1 MKQRRGGRERVA
13 WQVHWVTPLRSVPEG
28 GDLWG
33 LEELRR
39 REVAARISQG
49 SPFMT
54 SPAGEVDP
62 VLTSYFN
69 SATFRRLADSSKHS
83 YTDDY
88 RTFFNFL
95 WGREKRWLEASVRDF
110 EDYEDWRRRAPENP
124 RPISGSKWVRER
136 AALKRL
142 YDWAQQERLLDA
154 SPIRTVMVRGRDGL
168 MMEVAEAA
176 AHDVRSSN
184 VKWLTPRMSKLWRDV
199 GLLGLTPDGVFD
211 ETFRGRNGDRNAA
224 YADLLFDSGLRRTE
238 GASLLTLEVP
248 VADGRSRYLWGR
260 VATAVAKYRSGR
272 PFPVSS
278 ATLARV
284 RAYECTARADVVA
297 GAREAGR
304 YDAMQDKWIVTRIQ
318 TTARATTLEW
328 AEEQTGQLR
337 RMPLDRLR
345 AWERMRLFKET
356 DAGLEPLWFWL
367 GENGMPFQS
376 HSWEH
381 VFAAATKR
389 CDKVIGD
396 GAPYCT
402 PHMARHS
409 FALVMLV
416 AMQHAMD
423 TRFALNKQQRRDYEV
438 LFGNPW
444 RMVKDL
450 LGHKSEETTR
460 DVYLAPVRDVQIRT
474 LLEGDLQE
482 GVEFLQALA
491 AASGRIQDVQGA

>member
-1 MKQRRGGRERVA
+1 VT
-13 WQVHWVTPLRSVPEG
+13 WQVHWTLPLAAAPTG
-28 GDLWG
+28 YGLWT
-33 LEELRR
+33 LDELRR
-39 REVAARISQG
+39 REAGARIGQG

-54 SPAGEVDP
+54 DP
-62 VLTSYFN
+62 DGQIDPTLTAYFN
-69 SATFRRLADSSKHS
+69 SASFRRLADSSQHS

-95 WGREKRWLEASVRDF
+95 WPREKRWLKASVRDF

-124 RPISGSKWVRER
+124 RPIGGSKWVRER

-142 YDWAQQERLLDA
+142 YDWAQQQRLIDA
-154 SPIRTVMVRGRDGL
+154 SPIRTVMVRGRDGS
-168 MMEVAEAA
+168 MAEVAEAV

-184 VKWLTPRMSKLWRDV
+184 VKWLTPRMSQLWRDV
-199 GLLGLTPDGVFD
+199 GLLGLTRDGVFD
-211 ETFRGRNGDRNAA
+211 ATFRGRNGDRNAA
-224 YADLLFDSGLRRTE
+224 FADLLFDSGLRRTE

-248 VADGRSRYLWGR
+248 VADGRSRYLWSR

-272 PFPVSS
+272 AFPVSS
-278 ATLARV
+278 ATLTRI
-284 RAYECTARADVVA
+284 RAYERTARADAVA
-297 GAREAGR
+297 GARLAGR
-304 YDAMQDKWIVTRIQ
+304 YDAVPDKWVLTRVQ
-318 TTARATTLEW
+318 STARATTLEW

-337 RMPLDRLR
+337 QMPLDRLR
-345 AWERMRLFKET
+345 LRERMRLFKET

-376 HSWEH
+376 HSWEQ
-381 VFAAATKR
+381 VFTAATRR
-389 CDKVIGD
+389 CATVIGD

-409 FALVMLV
+409 FALMMLV

-423 TRFALNKQQRRDYEV
+423 TRFAFDEQQRRDYE
-438 LFGNPW
+438 LLYGNPW

-460 DVYLAPVRDVQIRT
+460 NVYLAPVRDVQIRT
-474 LLEGDLQE
+474 LLEGDLEQ

-491 AASGRIQDVQGA
+491 AASGRVQDVPSA